1 MLIAGLVALAR
12 RSAVLGIALIFAS
25 LNFPGLLIAYG
36 NAGTA
41 IFVLMLGLAERMTA
55 MLSRKAAR
63 TKGPGPV
70 IPFARTVILIIM
82 GYAVYLARTGLPR
95 EPLAGLIVPL
105 GMAVWLTGATFLPAY
120 GLYVLVAGLRTWL
133 RARSEERAL
142 KVEPLSA
149 KSRPK
154 VIDVGPRGQPTAEGI
169 GAQSQTDVGPR
180 SVETESSVS
189 GASQPSTVR
198 PTEESRIRSPR
209 PEGPRGPYRSTG
221 RRESREVAVA
231 QRGAGVTK
239 KSVQKNVFDV
249 IIDGSNV
256 AYYGG
261 TNPTLRN
268 VALVVHRFSELGLSW
283 VVIVDASLKHKLP
296 QTELPSE
303 YVMTLIGEN
312 VSLTER
318 ETLERAIRRK
328 ARVYEAPAKRAADE
342 FILEYAKT
350 WNAVVISNDTF
361 AGYVKRF
368 PDVLERRVTFMIVGG
383 EVAFSPDPL
392 EVLSRLRGTSATE
405 RVSTGSD
412 QQVKDGSVSSAS

>member
-1 MLIAGLVALAR
+1 VIDLIMLIAGLVALAR

-105 GMAVWLTGATFLPAY
+105 GTAVWLIGATFLPAY

-142 KVEPLSA
+142 KVEPLGA
-149 KSRPK
+149 RNRPRVIDTGPLVVRSRPK
-154 VIDVGPRGQPTAEGI
+154 VIDIRPQVQPTTEGT
-169 GAQSQTDVGPR
+169 GARSQTDVGPGP
-180 SVETESSVS
+180 VETGPLVS
-189 GASQPSTVR
+189 GVSRPSTVR
-198 PTEESRIRSPR
+198 PTKAL
-209 PEGPRGPYRSTG
+209 
-221 RRESREVAVA
+221 REVAVA
-231 QRGAGVTK
+231 QQRAGVVKESLQK
-239 KSVQKNVFDV
+239 KAFDA

-268 VALVVHRFSELGLSW
+268 VALVARRFSELGLSW
-283 VVIVDASLKHKLP
+283 VVIVDASLKYKLP
-296 QTELPSE
+296 QAELPSE
-303 YVMTLIGEN
+303 FVMTLIGEN
-312 VSLTER
+312 AILTER
-318 ETLERAIRRK
+318 ETLERAIRKRE
-328 ARVYEAPAKRAADE
+328 RVHEAPAKRAADE
-342 FILEYAKT
+342 FILEYARK
-350 WNAVVISNDTF
+350 WNAVVISNDKF
-361 AGYVKRF
+361 EEYVKRF
-368 PDVLERRVTFMIVGG
+368 PDVLERRVTFMILEG

-392 EVLSRLRGTSATE
+392 EVLSKLRGTSAVE
-405 RVSTGSD
+405 QVSTGSD
-412 QQVKDGSVSSAS
+412 QPGKDGSVHSAS